1 MNEESQRE
9 MLFKTLFL
17 IEIFPDGMPFYNW
30 CGAPFE
36 EVYCQNDV
44 VEIILVE
51 TFGSTKGEQLFKV
64 ASSGKTLLGRSKVRG
79 NFRLNFVHE
88 SSPKIKVIAVTMD
101 KKVVSPRIERK
112 LTSRSK
118 LNERIKGPQLFCCNQ
133 NLGLFFSNQ
142 VQLIGKRNDTIGSIF
157 IAL

>member
-9 MLFKTLFL
+9 MLFKKLFL
-17 IEIFPDGMPFYNW
+17 TEIFPDGMPFYNW
-30 CGAPFE
+30 CGTPFE
-36 EVYCQNDV
+36 EVYCNKDV

-64 ASSGKTLLGRSKVRG
+64 APSGITLPGRSKVRG
-79 NFRLNFVHE
+79 KFRLNFVHE
-88 SSPKIKVIAVTMD
+88 ISQKIKVIAATMD

-118 LNERIKGPQLFCCNQ
+118 LNERIKGPQLFCRNQ
-133 NLGLFFSNQ
+133 HLGFFFQIKCS
-142 VQLIGKRNDTIGSIF
+142 
-157 IAL
+157 